1 MAKRRAER
9 ASQVRFRKG
18 RQGQGMQGVLIAMGG
33 VFLAAMFLV
42 LWIRATVAEARAR
55 TLEKELEELRSRLP
69 G

>member
-1 MAKRRAER
+1 
-9 ASQVRFRKG
+9 
-18 RQGQGMQGVLIAMGG
+18 MQGVLIAMGG

-55 TLEKELEELRSRLP
+55 TLEKELGELRSRLP